1 MENNNIS
8 QQLSNI
14 IENTDS
20 GSSNMDF
27 GFNSASDSS
36 SGIFEWIKN
45 IGITTW
51 IIIILVFSFLGL
63 FSNFINLPLE
73 EFSIDQWYMLTLIK
87 VFKIKLEFFIL

>member
-36 SGIFEWIKN
+36 SGIFEWIKKYKQHLISEN
-45 IGITTW
+45 NPTVYESVWDGYP
-51 IIIILVFSFLGL
+51 ILDH
-63 FSNFINLPLE
+63 LE
-73 EFSIDQWYMLTLIK
+73 GYRTLI
-87 VFKIKLEFFIL
+87 